1 MSVEITAAWYGSEEN
16 VTGVSVLD
24 VVKSLQSTGVASFTV
39 SNESMGSD
47 PQLYVLKTL
56 FVTYTVGEETK
67 KVTTA
72 EWETLTFANL
82 V

>member
-56 FVTYTVGEETK
+56 FVTYTVGDETK
-67 KVTTA
+67 KVTTV

>member
-24 VVKSLQSTGVASFTV
+24 VVKSLQSTGVESFTV

-56 FVTYTVGEETK
+56 FVIYTVGDETK
-67 KVTTA
+67 KVTTV
-72 EWETLTFANL
+72 EGETLTFASL
-82 V
+82 A